1 MSNTDTIHHESLYM
15 VIAKWAQDA
24 GMKGCTIL
32 SGVTGFGSSSQ
43 LHNNKFWEL
52 NIKHPMVVEIID
64 EESKLKAFV
73 REIKSDL
80 NSMGKGFLI
89 TLEPVD
95 ILMDIQG
102 TP

>member
-1 MSNTDTIHHESLYM
+1 
-15 VIAKWAQDA
+15 
-24 GMKGCTIL
+24 MKYRIQLMGIL
-32 SGVTGFGSSSQ
+32 CQNFV
-43 LHNNKFWEL
+43 LFWEL

>member
-1 MSNTDTIHHESLYM
+1 
-15 VIAKWAQDA
+15 V
-24 GMKGCTIL
+24 
-32 SGVTGFGSSSQ
+32 
-43 LHNNKFWEL
+43 
-52 NIKHPMVVEIID
+52 VVEIID

-73 REIKSDL
+73 HEIKSDL

-102 TP
+102 AP